1 MTVNFLNE
9 WSRLINLLSFSCSYC
24 GYEENQI
31 AILYVAGF
39 AARWVGQSDS
49 SICKVVREEYYETGI
64 YADDN
69 TTFFRN
75 GIFSLPTK
83 IKIDNKIYFSTSQSY
98 YYTSFVR
105 FITIN

>member
-49 SICKVVREEYYETGI
+49 SICIVVREQSGI
-64 YADDN
+64 YAGDN
-69 TTFFRN
+69 TTFFEL
-75 GIFSLPTK
+75 G
-83 IKIDNKIYFSTSQSY
+83 
-98 YYTSFVR
+98 SFHYLLKSR
-105 FITIN
+105 